1 MEVVIWST
9 GEKYNKSNKN
19 EKPILNSND
28 EIIHNVIY
36 RGEHIGK
43 KTDRENELKNELK
56 REEIMERCMT
66 TQTYQNPFLY
76 KNFNDVILDQEKYL
90 IPQNSNMEDNSN

>member
-66 TQTYQNPFLY
+66 TQTYLNPFLH
-76 KNFNDVILDQEKYL
+76 KDFSQVLLDQEKYL
-90 IPQNSNMEDNSN
+90 KPLNSNYVDKDQ

>member
-1 MEVVIWST
+1 MEIIVWST
-9 GEKYNKSNKN
+9 GEKYNKSNKTQ
-19 EKPILNSND
+19 KPILNSEN

-36 RGEHIGK
+36 RGEHIIT

-66 TQTYQNPFLY
+66 AQSFQNPFLN
-76 KNFNDVILDQEKYL
+76 KNFNEVLSDQQKYL
-90 IPQNSNMEDNSN
+90 IPQNSNYEDKGS